1 MEFNSGFKGLMHD
14 VSYTTP
20 VNLLTPVLK
29 SFMYIKTVDI
39 KIKVKVTLVQALR
52 LCTGCTA
59 YRGSRGIALLF
70 HDHGAKGGERSASS
84 PDRSLPQ
91 GKTGYLLYRRL
102 GGPQGWSGQV
112 QKISPPPLYRLSYP
126 AHRTVDIPPVHT
138 KHSCLHLFCM
148 GVKCGMS
155 LW

>member
-1 MEFNSGFKGLMHD
+1 MHD

-20 VNLLTPVLK
+20 VNLLAPVLK

-70 HDHGAKGGERSASS
+70 HDHGAKGDGRSASS

-112 QKISPPPLYRLSYP
+112 RKISPPT
-126 AHRTVDIPPVHT
+126 TVPTELPSPQD
-138 KHSCLHLFCM
+138 C
-148 GVKCGMS
+148 
-155 LW
+155 